1 MSIDKALERTGL
13 NLQADALPKEHR
25 NVKTFQRLIAAIRAA
40 EAAVQDD
47 LGKAQA
53 ELNTALR
60 VNLELQEQCHKL
72 ESALLAHNIKDT
84 LEGIETVSTVDKQR
98 LLEVSAPAAASV

>member
-1 MSIDKALERTGL
+1 MSIDKALEKTGL

-47 LGKAQA
+47 LGRSQA
-53 ELNTALR
+53 ELNLALKE
-60 VNLELQEQCHKL
+60 NLDLQERCHVL
-72 ESALLAHNIKDT
+72 EARVLREKIKET
-84 LEGIETVSTVDKQR
+84 LEGIETVSTADKQK
-98 LLEVSAPAAASV
+98 LLEVSAAA